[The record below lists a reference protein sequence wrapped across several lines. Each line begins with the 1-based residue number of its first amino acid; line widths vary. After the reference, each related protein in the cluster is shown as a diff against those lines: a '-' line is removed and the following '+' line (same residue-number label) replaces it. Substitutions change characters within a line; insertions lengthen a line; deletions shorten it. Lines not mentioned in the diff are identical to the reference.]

1 MKWARIFVSLPRP
14 LSSTA
19 LPTFFDEFRYRYHA
33 TPQWNMSRAGRV
45 FERGKFLNEDLRR
58 NINQDVV
65 EKGGDLVTGYFPR
78 SSSKIELK
86 NRTTSIAV

>member
-1 MKWARIFVSLPRP
+1 
-14 LSSTA
+14 
-19 LPTFFDEFRYRYHA
+19 
-33 TPQWNMSRAGRV
+33 MSRAGRV

-86 NRTTSIAV
+86 IGQHPLQFK